1 VPVGTLEAGSGDPQE
16 TALVDAINAKDVLI
30 ESQGTPTHP
39 ALTGALEWGRERLVA
54 APDRLPI
61 VVLVT
66 DGEPTGCIN
75 DIPSIAALA
84 ADGLA
89 DGIRTYVIGLEG
101 SSEAAING
109 IATGGGTEGI
119 FIGGAGVD
127 AGTALIDAL
136 NEIRG
141 EALSCEFPTPTTE
154 TGAIVDTSK
163 VNLVVTLG
171 DTTEVPVLKV
181 ADEVSCSGG
190 VNWYYTDDTKATI
203 ALCPAACDIV
213 QNDDNASIDVQ
224 LGCASQVIE

>member
-1 VPVGTLEAGSGDPQE
+1 LEAGPADPQE
-16 TALVDAINAKDVLI
+16 TAHVNAINAKDALVMA
-30 ESQGTPTHP
+30 ESQGTPTHS
-39 ALTGALEWGRERLVA
+39 ALGGALDWGRERLVA

-66 DGEPTGCIN
+66 DGEPNGCIN
-75 DIPSIAALA
+75 DIPTIAALA

-89 DGIRTYVIGLEG
+89 EGIRTYVIGLEG

-119 FIGGAGVD
+119 FIGGAGTD
-127 AGTALIDAL
+127 ASTALIGAL
-136 NEIRG
+136 DEIRG
-141 EALSCEFPTPTTE
+141 EALSCEFPTPTTD

-171 DTTEVPVLKV
+171 DESEVPVLKV
-181 ADEVSCSGG
+181 ADEASCSDG

-203 ALCPAACDIV
+203 ALCQAACDIV
-213 QNDDNASIDVQ
+213 QGDENSSIDVQ